1 MAFPYVIKIG
11 RALKGSI
18 YVAALL
24 SSFEQPVPQTEEEF
38 LTPHILASY
47 LGKRD
52 KWEKQFQSQVED
64 LEVIAHTIIDLLL
77 AATQNPSANTSPST
91 PSSPSPHLS
100 MRNQF
105 DKQQN
110 LLQPVTSPYNSDQLI
125 RLKISMRE
133 TEHPPRQRQPLGNA
147 DPSALYGGD
156 DINLLGRNEGT
167 VRFLFG
173 PPGVVTSV

>member
-1 MAFPYVIKIG
+1 MGKAIPISGG
-11 RALKGSI
+11 RLRRSVVSG
-18 YVAALL
+18 L
-24 SSFEQPVPQTEEEF
+24 SSQP
-38 LTPHILASY
+38 I
-47 LGKRD
+47 
-52 KWEKQFQSQVED
+52 SQVITRS
-64 LEVIAHTIIDLLL
+64 LVIAHTTIDLLL
-77 AATQNPSANTSPST
+77 AATQSPSANTSPST

-100 MRNQF
+100 VRNQY

-110 LLQPVTSPYNSDQLI
+110 LLQAVTSPYNSDQLI

-133 TEHPPRQRQPLGNA
+133 TEHPQRQRQPLGNA

-156 DINLLGRNEGT
+156 DVNLLGRNEGT